1 MEQVKSN
8 ENQVRAKVLLD
19 GRVQNVGLRY
29 HTQEKATELNLT
41 GFVRNLTDG
50 RVEVVFEGP
59 ANKVEELLDWF
70 QEGALQAR
78 IDTIALRYEEPEG
91 RFSNFSVKV

>member
-1 MEQVKSN
+1 MQQVKSN

-29 HTQEKATELNLT
+29 HTQEQATGLGLT
-41 GFVRNLTDG
+41 GFIRNLTDG

-59 ANKVEELLDWF
+59 ADKVEELLDWF
-70 QEGALQAR
+70 QEGSLQAR

-91 RFSNFSVKV
+91 RFADFSVKV

>member
-8 ENQVRAKVLLD
+8 EDQVRAKVLLD

-29 HTQEKATELNLT
+29 HTQEEATKLGLT

-50 RVEVVFEGP
+50 RVEVIFEGP
-59 ANKVEELLDWF
+59 ADKVEGLLDWF
-70 QEGALQAR
+70 QEGSLQAR

-91 RFSNFSVKV
+91 RFPDFSVKV

>member
-1 MEQVKSN
+1 ME
-8 ENQVRAKVLLD
+8 QVRAKVLLD
-19 GRVQNVGLRY
+19 GRVQGVGLRY
-29 HTQEKATELNLT
+29 HTQEQALSLGLT

-59 ANKVEELLDWF
+59 ADQVDALLTWF
-70 QEGALQAR
+70 QGDHHQAR

-91 RFSNFSVKV
+91 RFSTFNVRT